1 MTTPPD
7 FSVVSPVYACEG
19 CLEELCDRLRVT
31 FDGMKA
37 NYEIILVC
45 DASPDDSWQ
54 RIREIAER
62 DPRVTGLLLARNVG
76 QHAAISAGLE
86 HARGKWI
93 VVMDCDLQ
101 DVPEEIPALHA
112 KVREGFDMV
121 FAQRVERQDTWLKRF
136 SSHAFYR
143 VLGYLTGTRYD
154 ASTANFGVFSARAI
168 LAVNALSERGRFF
181 PLMVRWAGYPTAVLP
196 VEHARRATG
205 KTTYSFGKLL
215 RLAIEIVLAYSD
227 KPLRLVAKA
236 GVLFSVIALALVCWS
251 VYRFLHGDVAVAGY
265 TSIMASVWL
274 LGGITIFCIG
284 VVGLYIGRMFN
295 DIKQRPYY
303 TIDESVNL
311 PTDTTPE
318 RGSGAC

>member
-1 MTTPPD
+1 MTMRPD
-7 FSVVSPVYACEG
+7 FSIVSPVYACEG
-19 CLEELCDRLRVT
+19 CIEELCDRLRAT
-31 FDGMKA
+31 FEGMKA
-37 NYEIILVC
+37 RYEIILVC

-62 DPRVTGLLLARNVG
+62 DPRVIGLRLARNVG

-86 HARGKWI
+86 QAHGKWI

-101 DVPEEIPALHA
+101 DIPEEIPALYA

-121 FAQRVERQDTWLKRF
+121 FAQRMERQDTWLKRF

-154 ASTANFGVFSARAI
+154 ASTANFGIFSARAI
-168 LAVNALSERGRFF
+168 RAVNTLSERGRFF
-181 PLMVRWAGYPTAVLP
+181 PLMVRWAGYPATVLP
-196 VEHARRATG
+196 VEHARRVMG
-205 KTTYSFGKLL
+205 NTTYSLGKLL
-215 RLAIEIVLAYSD
+215 RLAVEIILAYSD

-236 GVLFSVIALALVCWS
+236 GVLFSLFALALVCWS

-303 TIDESVNL
+303 TINESVNL
-311 PTDTTPE
+311 SSDALPE
-318 RGSGAC
+318 QESGGC